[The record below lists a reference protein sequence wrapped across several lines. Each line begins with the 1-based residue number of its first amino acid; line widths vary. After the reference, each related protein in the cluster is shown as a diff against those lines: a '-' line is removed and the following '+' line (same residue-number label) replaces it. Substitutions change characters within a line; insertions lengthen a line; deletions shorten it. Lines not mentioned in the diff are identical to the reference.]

1 MFSKVPPCPYARV
14 AGENGLRL
22 TRAAF
27 AAILKLT
34 ENLEPFRRLRD
45 EVGNVSE
52 DIDQDLQG
60 AQKLR
65 KILD

>member
-52 DIDQDLQG
+52 DIDQDL
-60 AQKLR
+60 
-65 KILD
+65 